1 MPWEDKKKKMDWFPD
16 PIKEIIFLL
25 EF

>member
-1 MPWEDKKKKMDWFPD
+1 MGLM
-16 PIKEIIFLL
+16 IIFLL